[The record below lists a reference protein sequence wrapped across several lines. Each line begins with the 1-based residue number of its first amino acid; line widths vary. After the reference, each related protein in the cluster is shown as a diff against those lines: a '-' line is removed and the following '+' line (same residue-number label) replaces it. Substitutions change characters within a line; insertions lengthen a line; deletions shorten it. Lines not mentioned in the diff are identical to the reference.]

1 MKGGILVLELAA
13 NGFVG
18 YNAFT
23 KACFGTVKNANGK
36 LVCRV
41 EGLSQT
47 VEIVHKKHKTL
58 IQFLPDGIQITNV
71 EI

>member
-1 MKGGILVLELAA
+1 MLELVT

-18 YNAFT
+18 YDAFT
-23 KACFGTVKNANGK
+23 KVCFGTVKNANGK

-47 VEIVHKKHKTL
+47 VEIIHKKYKTL
-58 IQFLPDGIQITNV
+58 IQFLPDGIQITNA

>member
-1 MKGGILVLELAA
+1 MLELAV
-13 NGFVG
+13 NGFIG
-18 YNAFT
+18 YDAFT
-23 KACFGTVKNANGK
+23 KVCFGTVKNANGK

-47 VEIVHKKHKTL
+47 VEIIHKKYKTL
-58 IQFLPDGIQITNV
+58 IQFLPDGIQITNA